1 MDSSAAI
8 FDLDG
13 TLADTFPVIVSS
25 WNAAVG
31 AVVGIS
37 YSQADVMARF
47 GPTEVAMIRRELDP
61 ADHDR
66 AIKTFLQRYAADHAR
81 VVRVFDGIPELLE
94 SLRSRRIPMGVMTG
108 KGRDTADITLAKLGW
123 TNLFASVI
131 TGDEISR
138 AKPDPQG
145 VLMVARQLGVE
156 AARCVYVGD
165 APYDIQAG
173 RAAGMKTIWAGWH
186 PVYEKEV
193 SRLNP
198 DFLARAPSDV
208 LGILEINSVP

>member
-1 MDSSAAI
+1 MELSAVI

-31 AVVGIS
+31 PVTGVN

-47 GPTEVAMIRRELDP
+47 GPTEVEMIRRELEPQDRE
-61 ADHDR
+61 R
-66 AIKTFLQRYAADHAR
+66 AIATFRQRYDEDHAKL
-81 VVRVFDGIPELLE
+81 VRIFDGVQQLLE
-94 SLRSRRIPMGVMTG
+94 KLNTARVPMGVMTG
-108 KGRDTADITLAKLGW
+108 KGRDTADITLARLGW
-123 TNLFASVI
+123 TKLFGSII
-131 TGDEISR
+131 TGDEVAR

-156 AARCVYVGD
+156 PARCIYVGD

-173 RAAGMKTIWAGWH
+173 QAAGMKTVWAGWH
-186 PVYEKEV
+186 PVYEREIAPLK
-193 SRLNP
+193 P
-198 DFLARAPSDV
+198 DFVARVPSDV
-208 LGILEINSVP
+208 LSVLEIASRS